1 MWIKS
6 LFTFIF
12 LNFFWNVDDFYGFG
26 FIRIR
31 DNFGDY
37 VVVLYR
43 LIGADFVDVFVDLFY
58 SRIFWVI

>member
-12 LNFFWNVDDFYGFG
+12 LNFFWNVDDFYGFR